1 MAFTMK
7 KSMLA
12 AVLALSLGPAAFAQT
27 LCRKGETDH
36 LSCPTNG
43 GKKILSVC
51 SNIKEGVG
59 VAEDSWVQYRFGSPG
74 KIELA
79 FPKEKKGSLARFR
92 GYYFSPHGQSTSVSD
107 LRFTSGRVA
116 YSVDLNRFYESDEG
130 PGPALYGAGVDA
142 ELGKNRRVAIQCDRV
157 DGPRYFDTFRELNG
171 LVRADH

>member
-7 KSMLA
+7 PRMVA
-12 AVLALSLGPAAFAQT
+12 AVLALSLAPAAFAQT

-51 SNIKEGVG
+51 SNIKQGVD
-59 VAEDSWVQYRFGSPG
+59 VVEDSWVQYRFGSPG

-79 FPKEKKGSLARFR
+79 FPKEKKGSLARFD
-92 GYYFSPHGQSTSVSD
+92 GHYFSPHEQSTSVSD

-116 YSVDLNRFYESDEG
+116 YSVDLNRFYESDDGAE
-130 PGPALYGAGVDA
+130 PAQYAAGVDVI
-142 ELGKNRRVAIQCDRV
+142 LGKNRRVAIQCDRV

-171 LVRADH
+171 LVRAGH